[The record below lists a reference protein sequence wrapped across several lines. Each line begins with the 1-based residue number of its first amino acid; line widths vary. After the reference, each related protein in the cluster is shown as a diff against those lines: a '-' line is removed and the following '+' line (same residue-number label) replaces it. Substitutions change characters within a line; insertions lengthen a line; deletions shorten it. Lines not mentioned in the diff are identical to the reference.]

1 MVDLIDECAETKTI
15 AEQDEFILEFGTL
28 LAGAGEKLDSLPPFG
43 VSEMRFPGKRMKMRY

>member
-43 VSEMRFPGKRMKMRY
+43 VSEMRFPGKRMKVRY